1 MKSGVFMSARF
12 VAHEDRKVVLL
23 VGFIIYDGP
32 RLPLKRRIV
41 FHWGSMNTILIR
53 QAVLSDIEE
62 LAPLLDQYRQFYGR
76 ESDLQAA
83 REFLLA
89 RFNHGESVLFIAY
102 EAGIPA
108 GFVQLYPSFSSA
120 SLARTFILN
129 DLFVIENCRR
139 KKVGALL
146 LEAAADFA
154 KSLGAGRL
162 TLSTAL
168 TNKPAQALYESAGWK
183 RDEQFIVYHY
193 AI

>member
-1 MKSGVFMSARF
+1 
-12 VAHEDRKVVLL
+12 
-23 VGFIIYDGP
+23 
-32 RLPLKRRIV
+32 
-41 FHWGSMNTILIR
+41 MNTILIR
-53 QAVLSDIEE
+53 QAVLSDVEA

-76 ESDLQAA
+76 ESDLRAA

-89 RFNHGESVLFIAY
+89 RFDHGESVLFIAY
-102 EAGIPA
+102 EAGTPA

-129 DLFVIENCRR
+129 DLFVIESCRR
-139 KKVGALL
+139 KKVGARL

-154 KSLGAGRL
+154 KSLGAVRL
-162 TLSTAL
+162 TLSTAV
-168 TNKPAQALYESAGWK
+168 TNMPAQALYESAGWK

>member
-1 MKSGVFMSARF
+1 
-12 VAHEDRKVVLL
+12 
-23 VGFIIYDGP
+23 
-32 RLPLKRRIV
+32 
-41 FHWGSMNTILIR
+41 MNTILIR
-53 QAVLSDIEE
+53 QAVLSDIEA

-102 EAGIPA
+102 EAGKPA

-129 DLFVIENCRR
+129 DLFVSENCRR

-154 KSLGAGRL
+154 KSLGALRL
-162 TLSTAL
+162 TLSTAV

>member
-1 MKSGVFMSARF
+1 
-12 VAHEDRKVVLL
+12 
-23 VGFIIYDGP
+23 
-32 RLPLKRRIV
+32 
-41 FHWGSMNTILIR
+41 MNSILIR
-53 QAVLSDIEE
+53 QAVLTDIEA

-76 ESDLQAA
+76 ESDLQTA

-102 EAGIPA
+102 EAGTPA
-108 GFVQLYPSFSSA
+108 GFVQLYPSFSTA
-120 SLARTFILN
+120 YLARTFILN
-129 DLFVIENCRR
+129 DLFVSENCRR
-139 KKVGALL
+139 RKVGALL

-154 KSLGAGRL
+154 KSLGAVRL
-162 TLSTAL
+162 TLSTAI